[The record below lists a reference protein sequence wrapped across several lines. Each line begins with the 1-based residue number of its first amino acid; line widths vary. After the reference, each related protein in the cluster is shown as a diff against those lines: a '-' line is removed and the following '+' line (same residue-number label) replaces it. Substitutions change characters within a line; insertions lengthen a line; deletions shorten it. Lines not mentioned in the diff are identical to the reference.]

1 MTPKVKAKELIES
14 FYKCMPFRDVK
25 LTSCDE
31 TPELIIQMEKLSAK
45 QCALIAVEEIQS
57 VISLQKTTLSICAY
71 RTLEDFNHDIRY
83 NEMLRH
89 EVILY
94 FDFVKQEIEKL

>member
-1 MTPKVKAKELIES
+1 MTPKEKAKQLIES

-45 QCALIAVEEIQS
+45 QCTLISVDEI
-57 VISLQKTTLSICAY
+57 LNLCW
-71 RTLEDFNHDIRY
+71 NG
-83 NEMLRH
+83 NEVGIKYWN
-89 EVILY
+89 E
-94 FDFVKQEIEKL
+94 VKQEIEKL

>member
-1 MTPKVKAKELIES
+1 MTPKEKAKELIES

-45 QCALIAVEEIQS
+45 QCALIAVDEVQRLI
-57 VISLQKTTLSICAY
+57 KDLSSCNY
-71 RTLEDFNHDIRY
+71 RFIYIIDEMNFW
-83 NEMLRH
+83 NE
-89 EVILY
+89 
-94 FDFVKQEIEKL
+94 VKQEVEKL